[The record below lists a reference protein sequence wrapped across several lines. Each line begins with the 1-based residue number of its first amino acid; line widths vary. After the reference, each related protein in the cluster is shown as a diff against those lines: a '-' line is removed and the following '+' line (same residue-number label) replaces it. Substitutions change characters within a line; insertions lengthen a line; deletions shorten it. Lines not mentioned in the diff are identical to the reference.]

1 MKKNWMTLALAILGG
16 LALAAPAAAAD
27 PKSPGINRVDLKNAL
42 KKAVDLQIV
51 DFGKQFPR
59 LTLANPC
66 TTEFN
71 VAVKE
76 AAAEHAACLDINN
89 PPAGSPLAVFNALS
103 NVALAQ
109 KCANQTLDACVAQVV
124 HDQKLFCAR
133 ERAINV
139 AKAKSVLRRCC
150 GPLSQ
155 RKAELQRELAAIEA
169 DVQSCLG
176 H

>member
-1 MKKNWMTLALAILGG
+1 MKKNLMA
-16 LALAAPAAAAD
+16 LALAAVVGVALARSATAQPKPPAFNPAD
-27 PKSPGINRVDLKNAL
+27 VKSAL
-42 KKAVDLQIV
+42 KKAVDLQLI
-51 DFGKQFPR
+51 DFGKQFPH
-59 LTLANPC
+59 LTHSNPC

-71 VAVKE
+71 AAVK
-76 AAAEHAACLDINN
+76 AATAENTACLDSTN
-89 PPAGSPLAVFNALS
+89 PPAGSPLAAFNALS

-109 KCANQTLDACVAQVV
+109 KCAGQTLDACVAAVV
-124 HDQKLFCAR
+124 HEQAKFCAK

-139 AKAKSVLRRCC
+139 AKAKSVLQRCC
-150 GPLSQ
+150 APLSQ